1 MTNNLPEDVELA
13 FWYVSMDGSGWF
25 AAKRTLGILSTQ
37 LSRWLFPHPDTPALL
52 WITTYGDFT
61 GRARYPKV
69 DTGPGPL
76 SCMYSRRPEAG
87 FHIFRGSKSGSWFA
101 DIALAHGQA
110 IDSYVRIVF

>member
-69 DTGPGPL
+69 DTGPVHSRVCILGG
-76 SCMYSRRPEAG
+76 RRPGSTYSEA
-87 FHIFRGSKSGSWFA
+87 
-101 DIALAHGQA
+101 LNPAHGSP
-110 IDSYVRIVF
+110 ISHSLTDKLSTRT